1 MTSHQQHHYPYN
13 HTSSCRCHEDRR
25 LRLYASDCLSGALF
39 PECTRPTADS
49 GVFMCAVTRQ
59 LAASGQ
65 GRVAVRLLC
74 ETWNR
79 FGPPPSQALR
89 QYSLLF
95 LIRGSYCSSA
105 QNLCGHFSWSH
116 ACYFFFKGS
125 SLWSSAHDS
134 SLILS
139 QRNAFVLRRREALT
153 DEEEFEMLM
162 TGATSV

>member
-1 MTSHQQHHYPYN
+1 MRVSVFCSLERGSLNMWRVISNTTI
-13 HTSSCRCHEDRR
+13 HTITPAVAVAMRTGDW
-25 LRLYASDCLSGALF
+25 DCMPLIVWAATF

-59 LAASGQ
+59 LAPSGQ

-79 FGPPPSQALR
+79 FGPSPSQALR

-95 LIRGSYCSSA
+95 LIRGSYCSPA

-116 ACYFFFKGS
+116 ACYFFLKVAACGG
-125 SLWSSAHDS
+125 LHMIPVWSC
-134 SLILS
+134 
-139 QRNAFVLRRREALT
+139 RREMHLLCG
-153 DEEEFEMLM
+153 D
-162 TGATSV
+162 VKH